1 MSELEPPKRKMRLY
15 VAGMSARSSLAISN
29 IRAIC
34 EQQYKDGFELEIIDI
49 YQQMDM
55 AERDNIIAAPTLI
68 RMLPP
73 PLLRLIGDMTDK
85 EKVLL
90 VMDA

>member
-1 MSELEPPKRKMRLY
+1 MSELETEKRKLRLY
-15 VAGMSARSSLAISN
+15 VAGMSARSSTAISN

-34 EQQYKDGFELEIIDI
+34 EQRYKDGFELEIIDI

-68 RMLPP
+68 MMIPP
-73 PLLRLIGDMTDK
+73 PLRRLIGDMTDK
-85 EKVLL
+85 DKVLL
-90 VMDA
+90 VMDT

>member
-15 VAGMSARSSLAISN
+15 VAGMSLRSSIAIAN

-34 EQQYKDGFELEIIDI
+34 EQRYSGDFELEIVDI
-49 YQQMDM
+49 YQQTDM
-55 AERDNIIAAPTLI
+55 AEHDNIIAAPTLI
-68 RMLPP
+68 RMLPL
-73 PLLRLIGDMTDK
+73 PLRRLIGDMTDK

-90 VMDA
+90 VMDT

>member
-1 MSELEPPKRKMRLY
+1 MRLY
-15 VAGMSARSSLAISN
+15 IAGLSSRSAVAISN

-34 EQQYKDGFELEIIDI
+34 EQRYKDGFELEIIDI

-68 RMLPP
+68 MMIPP
-73 PLLRLIGDMTDK
+73 PLRRLIGDMTDK
-85 EKVLL
+85 DKILL